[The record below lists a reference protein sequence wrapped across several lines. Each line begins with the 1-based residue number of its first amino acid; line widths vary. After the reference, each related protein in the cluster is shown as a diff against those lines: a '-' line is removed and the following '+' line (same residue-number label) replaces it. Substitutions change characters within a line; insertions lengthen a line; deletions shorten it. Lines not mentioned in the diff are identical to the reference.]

1 MGWNVADVWE
11 AVADRFP
18 SSLALVHGDR
28 EVTWQPFDERA
39 DGVAAA
45 LLGAGLS
52 HQDKVAQY
60 LRNGPEYLESML
72 AAFKAG
78 LVPVNTNY
86 SYADNEL
93 RYQLTNSDAA
103 AVVFGAAFTAVGGA
117 PPRVAASVRL
127 WLRVGSTGDDP
138 EWALSYEALA
148 ASRPSHRRAGA
159 NRRSPSSSRRP
170 GLDEQAVLDHC
181 AGRLARYKQPRKVV
195 FTDTIPRNPTGKIL
209 KRLLRDQFAI
219 GAPE

>member
-60 LRNGPEYLESML
+60 LCNGPEYLESML

-86 SYADNEL
+86 RYADNEL

-103 AVVFGAAFTAVGGA
+103 SVVFGAAFTAVGARLRASLRPFGCGYASAA
-117 PPRVAASVRL
+117 PATTRSGRCRTRRWRRRGPAIAAL
-127 WLRVGSTGDDP
+127 
-138 EWALSYEALA
+138 
-148 ASRPSHRRAGA
+148 
-159 NRRSPSSSRRP
+159 
-170 GLDEQAVLDHC
+170 
-181 AGRLARYKQPRKVV
+181 
-195 FTDTIPRNPTGKIL
+195 
-209 KRLLRDQFAI
+209 
-219 GAPE
+219 

>member
-18 SSLALVHGDR
+18 SSFALVHGDR

-72 AAFKAG
+72 RE
-78 LVPVNTNY
+78 LV
-86 SYADNEL
+86 
-93 RYQLTNSDAA
+93 
-103 AVVFGAAFTAVGGA
+103 GA
-117 PPRVAASVRL
+117 
-127 WLRVGSTGDDP
+127 
-138 EWALSYEALA
+138 
-148 ASRPSHRRAGA
+148 
-159 NRRSPSSSRRP
+159 
-170 GLDEQAVLDHC
+170 
-181 AGRLARYKQPRKVV
+181 
-195 FTDTIPRNPTGKIL
+195 
-209 KRLLRDQFAI
+209 
-219 GAPE
+219 